1 MGSGILPCMTKADKT
16 LCAIYGAIAAI
27 ALIGTWSQNILFFSE
42 SGTTSGLDFIRA
54 CFANHAA
61 ASISIDILL
70 FAFAAFVFMGV
81 EAKRLGIRFLWVYIV
96 LSMGIAVSVMFPL
109 FMIAR
114 QRRIAG
120 TRALEGAAVPGT
132 A

>member
-1 MGSGILPCMTKADKT
+1 M
-16 LCAIYGAIAAI
+16 AIESKHGNSSVQTPTDRVLVIVWGVIAAA
-27 ALIGTWSQNILFFSE
+27 ALVGTWWNNLLFFKEAGTWS
-42 SGTTSGLDFIRA
+42 GLAFIEA

-70 FAFAAFVFMGV
+70 FGLAAMVFMKV

-96 LSMGIAVSVMFPL
+96 LSFLIAVSVMFPL

-114 QRRIAG
+114 QLRIAATNDG
-120 TRALEGAAVPGT
+120 RLEV
-132 A
+132 